1 MSERSVNSSRNEVVP
16 PRSAFGAPPQGGAA
30 SGPAEPVPRRPLGG
44 AAAAVMCVVA
54 SLLASGCSAPEPW
67 VKPYE
72 REKLAD
78 PIMQFSRS
86 PLADK
91 HREHI
96 HNVREAAR
104 GATGVQGG
112 GCGCN

>member
-1 MSERSVNSSRNEVVP
+1 LTH
-16 PRSAFGAPPQGGAA
+16 PRSGLAA
-30 SGPAEPVPRRPLGG
+30 ARLYDGRRQRPGKAG
-44 AAAAVMCVVA
+44 SAAAAWI
-54 SLLASGCSAPEPW
+54 LLCALAGCAFPEPW

-72 REKLAD
+72 RERLAD

-86 PLADK
+86 ALPDR
-91 HREHI
+91 HTTH
-96 HNVREAAR
+96 VREVREGSR

>member
-1 MSERSVNSSRNEVVP
+1 MKALLP
-16 PRSAFGAPPQGGAA
+16 PLLLLAA
-30 SGPAEPVPRRPLGG
+30 LLGG
-44 AAAAVMCVVA
+44 CAT
-54 SLLASGCSAPEPW
+54 EPW

-72 REKLAD
+72 RERLAD
-78 PIMQFSRS
+78 HIMQFSRS
-86 PLADK
+86 PLGEK

-96 HNVREAAR
+96 HNVREGAR